1 MTNRL
6 LGAYFLILNVRV
18 PGTPHGRF
26 CKLKMRG
33 SQRVNQ
39 VHFDIVKYG
48 SIKSKLK
55 TGATSMASF

>member
-1 MTNRL
+1 MINKL
-6 LGAYFLILNVRV
+6 LGAYFLILKVRV
-18 PGTPHGRF
+18 SGTPHGRF

-39 VHFDIVKYG
+39 VHFDIVQYG